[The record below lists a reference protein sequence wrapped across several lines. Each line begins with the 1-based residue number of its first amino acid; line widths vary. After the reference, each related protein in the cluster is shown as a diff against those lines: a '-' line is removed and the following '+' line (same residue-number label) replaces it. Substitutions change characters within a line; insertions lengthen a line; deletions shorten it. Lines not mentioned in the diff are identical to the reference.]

1 MRLFDFPAQPIHYLY
16 VMEKI
21 RLGIADDHKIFRN
34 GLKATLEDNPDFELL
49 VEASNG
55 KQLIAQLN
63 TVAPD
68 VILMDIKMPEMD
80 GIQTTAAVKQRYPQ
94 VKVLALSMFNEDKYI
109 VDMMKAGASGYL
121 LKNAEPEEIIEAI
134 TTVYQKDYY
143 FNEHL
148 SVTLIK
154 QLAGSSQAG
163 NHTLSLADFSEREI
177 EVLRLVCQECSNQ
190 EIADKI
196 FLSVRTVEGYR
207 ARLFEKTRSKN
218 LVGLVIFALKTG
230 IISV

>member
-1 MRLFDFPAQPIHYLY
+1 MTPIKLA
-16 VMEKI
+16 
-21 RLGIADDHKIFRN
+21 IADDHKIFRN
-34 GLKATLEDNPDFELL
+34 GLKATLEDCPEFNLL
-49 VEASNG
+49 IEASNG
-55 KQLIAQLN
+55 KELIGQLA
-63 TVAPD
+63 THTPD

-80 GIQTTAAVKQRYPQ
+80 GMQTTTHISQQFKGI
-94 VKVLALSMFNEDKYI
+94 KILALSMHNEDKYI

-134 TTVYQKDYY
+134 LTVHNKGFY
-143 FNEHL
+143 FNERL

-154 QLAGSSQAG
+154 QLVGPNYSENAAQQQVDL
-163 NHTLSLADFSEREI
+163 NEREI
-177 EVLRLVCQECSNQ
+177 EVLKLVCQEYSNQ

-207 ARLFEKTRSKN
+207 ARLFEKTCSKN
-218 LVGLVIFALKTG
+218 LVGLVIFAIKKG

>member
-1 MRLFDFPAQPIHYLY
+1 MKPINLA
-16 VMEKI
+16 
-21 RLGIADDHKIFRN
+21 IADDHKIFRN
-34 GLKATLEDNPDFELL
+34 GLKAMLEDCPDFKLL
-49 VEASNG
+49 IEASNG
-55 KQLIAQLN
+55 KELIGQLA
-63 TVAPD
+63 THTPD

-80 GIQTTAAVKQRYPQ
+80 GMQTTTHIHQHFKQI
-94 VKVLALSMFNEDKYI
+94 KVLALSMHNEDKYI

-134 TTVYQKDYY
+134 STVHHKGFY

-154 QLAGSSQAG
+154 QLVGPGSYADAAGQQQVDL
-163 NHTLSLADFSEREI
+163 NDREI
-177 EVLRLVCQECSNQ
+177 EVLRLVCQEHSNQ

-207 ARLFEKTRSKN
+207 ARLFEKTGSKN
-218 LVGLVIFALKTG
+218 LVGLVIFAIKKG

>member
-1 MRLFDFPAQPIHYLY
+1 MKQINLA
-16 VMEKI
+16 
-21 RLGIADDHKIFRN
+21 IADDHKIFRN
-34 GLKATLEDNPDFELL
+34 GLKATLEDCPDFKLMI
-49 VEASNG
+49 EASNG
-55 KQLIAQLN
+55 KELIGQLA
-63 TVAPD
+63 THTPD

-80 GIQTTAAVKQRYPQ
+80 GMQTTAYIHGHFKQIR
-94 VKVLALSMFNEDKYI
+94 VLALSMHNEDKYI

-134 TTVYQKDYY
+134 LTVHDKGFY

-154 QLAGSSQAG
+154 QLVGPGSYADSASQQQVDL
-163 NHTLSLADFSEREI
+163 NDREI
-177 EVLRLVCQECSNQ
+177 EVLKLVCQEHSNQ

-207 ARLFEKTRSKN
+207 ARLFEKTGSKN
-218 LVGLVIFALKTG
+218 LVGLVIFAIKKG

>member
-1 MRLFDFPAQPIHYLY
+1 MKPINLA
-16 VMEKI
+16 
-21 RLGIADDHKIFRN
+21 IADDHKIFRN
-34 GLKATLEDNPDFELL
+34 GLKATLEDSPDLNLL
-49 VEASNG
+49 IEASNG
-55 KQLIAQLN
+55 KELIGQLA
-63 TVAPD
+63 THTPD

-80 GIQTTAAVKQRYPQ
+80 GMQTTAYISQHFKQI
-94 VKVLALSMFNEDKYI
+94 KILALSMHNEDKYI

-134 TTVYQKDYY
+134 ATVYEKGFY

-154 QLAGSSQAG
+154 QLVGPSSYNDNSGHQSVDL
-163 NHTLSLADFSEREI
+163 NDREI
-177 EVLRLVCQECSNQ
+177 EVLKLVCQEHSNQ

-207 ARLFEKTRSKN
+207 ARLFEKTGSKN
-218 LVGLVIFALKTG
+218 LVGLVIFAIKKG

>member
-1 MRLFDFPAQPIHYLY
+1 MKPINLA
-16 VMEKI
+16 
-21 RLGIADDHKIFRN
+21 IADDHKIFRN
-34 GLKATLEDNPDFELL
+34 GLKATLEDYPDFNLL
-49 VEASNG
+49 IEASNG
-55 KQLIAQLN
+55 KELIGLLADHE
-63 TVAPD
+63 PD

-80 GIQTTAAVKQRYPQ
+80 GMQTTAYINQHFKNI
-94 VKVLALSMFNEDKYI
+94 KVLALSMHNEDKYI

-134 TTVYQKDYY
+134 QTVHNKGFY

-154 QLAGSSQAG
+154 QLVGPG
-163 NHTLSLADFSEREI
+163 HADNVGQQGVELNEREI
-177 EVLRLVCQECSNQ
+177 EVLKLVCQECSNQ

-207 ARLFEKTRSKN
+207 ARLFEKTGSKN
-218 LVGLVIFALKTG
+218 LVGLVIFAIKRG

>member
-1 MRLFDFPAQPIHYLY
+1 MG
-16 VMEKI
+16 KI
-21 RLGIADDHKIFRN
+21 KLAIADDHKIFRN
-34 GLKATLEDNPDFELL
+34 GLKATLEDCADFDL
-49 VEASNG
+49 VIEASNG
-55 KQLIAQLN
+55 KQLLGMLTDIK
-63 TVAPD
+63 PD

-80 GIQTTAAVKQRYPQ
+80 GIQTTTAIKQKYKD

-134 TTVYQKDYY
+134 STVFYKDYY

-148 SVTLIK
+148 SITLIK
-154 QLAGSSQAG
+154 QLAGNNSSNNPSQ
-163 NHTLSLADFSEREI
+163 SLADFNEREI

-196 FLSVRTVEGYR
+196 CLSVRTVEGYR

-218 LVGLVIFALKTG
+218 LVGLVIFAIKTG
-230 IISV
+230 IINV

>member
-1 MRLFDFPAQPIHYLY
+1 MKPINLA
-16 VMEKI
+16 
-21 RLGIADDHKIFRN
+21 IADDHKIFRN
-34 GLKATLEDNPDFELL
+34 GLKATLEDSPDLNLL
-49 VEASNG
+49 FEASNG
-55 KQLIAQLN
+55 KELIGQLA
-63 TVAPD
+63 THTPD

-80 GIQTTAAVKQRYPQ
+80 GMQTTAYVNQHFKQI
-94 VKVLALSMFNEDKYI
+94 KVLALSMHNEDKYI

-134 TTVYQKDYY
+134 ITVNEKGFY

-154 QLAGSSQAG
+154 QLVGPSSYNDPSNQQSVDL
-163 NHTLSLADFSEREI
+163 NDREI
-177 EVLRLVCQECSNQ
+177 EVLKLVCQEHSNQ

-207 ARLFEKTRSKN
+207 ARLFEKTGSKN
-218 LVGLVIFALKTG
+218 LVGLVIFAIKKG

>member
-1 MRLFDFPAQPIHYLY
+1 MKPINLA
-16 VMEKI
+16 
-21 RLGIADDHKIFRN
+21 IADDHKIFRN
-34 GLKATLEDNPDFELL
+34 GLKATLEDCPDFELL
-49 VEASNG
+49 IEASNG
-55 KQLIAQLN
+55 KELIGLLADHK
-63 TVAPD
+63 PD

-80 GIQTTAAVKQRYPQ
+80 GMQTTAYVHQHFKDI
-94 VKVLALSMFNEDKYI
+94 KVLALSMHNEDKYI

-121 LKNAEPEEIIEAI
+121 LKNAEPEEIIDAI
-134 TTVYQKDYY
+134 ATVHNKGFY

-154 QLAGSSQAG
+154 QLVGPGSY
-163 NHTLSLADFSEREI
+163 ADGTGQQTVDLNDREI
-177 EVLRLVCQECSNQ
+177 EVLRLVCQEYSNQ

-207 ARLFEKTRSKN
+207 ARLFEKTGSKN
-218 LVGLVIFALKTG
+218 LVGLVIFAIKRG

>member
-1 MRLFDFPAQPIHYLY
+1 MKPINLA
-16 VMEKI
+16 
-21 RLGIADDHKIFRN
+21 IADDHKIFRN
-34 GLKATLEDNPDFELL
+34 GLKATLEDYPNLNL
-49 VEASNG
+49 VIEASNG
-55 KQLIAQLN
+55 KELIGQLSA
-63 TVAPD
+63 VKPD

-80 GIQTTAAVKQRYPQ
+80 GKQTTAYIHQNFKDI
-94 VKVLALSMFNEDKYI
+94 KVLALSMHNEDKYI

-134 TTVYQKDYY
+134 ATVHSKGFY

-154 QLAGSSQAG
+154 QLVGPG
-163 NHTLSLADFSEREI
+163 HADAAQQNVELNEREI
-177 EVLRLVCQECSNQ
+177 EVLKLVCQEYSNQ

-207 ARLFEKTRSKN
+207 ARLFEKTGSKN
-218 LVGLVIFALKTG
+218 LVGLVIFAIKQG

>member
-1 MRLFDFPAQPIHYLY
+1 
-16 VMEKI
+16 
-21 RLGIADDHKIFRN
+21 
-34 GLKATLEDNPDFELL
+34 
-49 VEASNG
+49 
-55 KQLIAQLN
+55 
-63 TVAPD
+63 
-68 VILMDIKMPEMD
+68 MD
-80 GIQTTAAVKQRYPQ
+80 GMQTTAHIRQHFKE
-94 VKVLALSMFNEDKYI
+94 VKVLALSMHNEDKYI

-134 TTVYQKDYY
+134 KTVDQKGFY

-154 QLAGSSQAG
+154 QLVGPGHSEGAHHAVEL
-163 NHTLSLADFSEREI
+163 NEREVAI
-177 EVLRLVCQECSNQ
+177 LKLVCQEYSNQ

-207 ARLFEKTRSKN
+207 ARLFEKTGSKN
-218 LVGLVIFALKTG
+218 LVGLVIFAIKHG

>member
-1 MRLFDFPAQPIHYLY
+1 MKPINLA
-16 VMEKI
+16 
-21 RLGIADDHKIFRN
+21 IADDHKIFRN
-34 GLKATLEDNPDFELL
+34 GLKATLEDYPDLKL
-49 VEASNG
+49 IIEASNG
-55 KQLIAQLN
+55 KELIGQMATQ
-63 TVAPD
+63 VPD
-68 VILMDIKMPEMD
+68 VVLMDIKMPEMD
-80 GIQTTAAVKQRYPQ
+80 GMQTTAYLREHFGQ
-94 VKVLALSMFNEDKYI
+94 VKVLTLSMHNEDKYI

-134 TTVYQKDYY
+134 ATVYNKGFY

-154 QLAGSSQAG
+154 QLVGPGSYTENPGQQ
-163 NHTLSLADFSEREI
+163 NIELNDREI
-177 EVLRLVCQECSNQ
+177 EILRLVCQEYSNQ

-207 ARLFEKTRSKN
+207 ARLFEKTGSKN
-218 LVGLVIFALKTG
+218 LVGLVIFAIKKG

>member
-1 MRLFDFPAQPIHYLY
+1 
-16 VMEKI
+16 MEKI
-21 RLGIADDHKIFRN
+21 KLAIVDDHKIFRN
-34 GLKATLEDNPDFELL
+34 GLKATLEDCANFDMVL
-49 VEASNG
+49 EASNG
-55 KQLIAQLN
+55 KQLVGMLCDI
-63 TVAPD
+63 TPD

-80 GIQTTAAVKQRYPQ
+80 GIQTTTFVKQKYKHI
-94 VKVLALSMFNEDKYI
+94 KVLALSMFNDDKYI

-134 TTVYQKDYY
+134 STVYYKDYY

-148 SVTLIK
+148 SITLIK
-154 QLAGSSQAG
+154 QLAGNHQPG
-163 NHTLSLADFSEREI
+163 NAAHSIADFNEREI

-196 FLSVRTVEGYR
+196 CLSIRTVEGYR

-218 LVGLVIFALKTG
+218 LVGLVIFAIKTG
-230 IISV
+230 IINV

>member
-1 MRLFDFPAQPIHYLY
+1 MKQINLA
-16 VMEKI
+16 
-21 RLGIADDHKIFRN
+21 IADDHKIFRN
-34 GLKATLEDNPDFELL
+34 GLKAMLEDCPDFKLL
-49 VEASNG
+49 IEASNG
-55 KQLIAQLN
+55 KELIGQLAAH
-63 TVAPD
+63 TPD

-80 GIQTTAAVKQRYPQ
+80 GMQTTAYIHEHFKQI
-94 VKVLALSMFNEDKYI
+94 KILTLSMHNEDKYI

-121 LKNAEPEEIIEAI
+121 LKNAEPEEIIDAI
-134 TTVYQKDYY
+134 STVYEKGFY

-154 QLAGSSQAG
+154 QLVGPGSYTDGAGQQTVDL
-163 NHTLSLADFSEREI
+163 NDREI
-177 EVLRLVCQECSNQ
+177 EVLRLVCQEFSNQ

-207 ARLFEKTRSKN
+207 ARLFEKTGSKN
-218 LVGLVIFALKTG
+218 LVGLVIFAIKRG

>member
-1 MRLFDFPAQPIHYLY
+1 
-16 VMEKI
+16 MEKI
-21 RLGIADDHKIFRN
+21 RLGIADDHKIFRT
-34 GLKATLEDNPDFELL
+34 GLKATLEDNPDFDLI

-55 KQLIAQLN
+55 KQLIAQLA
-63 TVAPD
+63 TSVPD

-80 GIQTTAAVKQRYPQ
+80 GIQTTAQVKQRYPG

-134 TTVYQKDYY
+134 STVYHKDYY

-154 QLAGSSQAG
+154 QLAGNTPSG
-163 NHTLSLADFSEREI
+163 NAAMSLADFNEREI

-218 LVGLVIFALKTG
+218 LVGLVIFAVKTG

>member
-1 MRLFDFPAQPIHYLY
+1 MKPINLA
-16 VMEKI
+16 
-21 RLGIADDHKIFRN
+21 IADDHKIFRN
-34 GLKATLEDNPDFELL
+34 GLKATLEDCPDFKLL
-49 VEASNG
+49 IEASNG
-55 KQLIAQLN
+55 KELIGQLA
-63 TVAPD
+63 THTPD

-80 GIQTTAAVKQRYPQ
+80 GMQTTTHIHQHFKQI
-94 VKVLALSMFNEDKYI
+94 KVLALSMHNEDKYI

-134 TTVYQKDYY
+134 STVHNKGFY

-154 QLAGSSQAG
+154 QLVGPGSY
-163 NHTLSLADFSEREI
+163 ADAPGQQQVDLNDREI
-177 EVLRLVCQECSNQ
+177 EVLRLVCQEHSNQ

-207 ARLFEKTRSKN
+207 ARLFEKTGSKN
-218 LVGLVIFALKTG
+218 LVGLVIFAIKKG

>member
-1 MRLFDFPAQPIHYLY
+1 MKSINLA
-16 VMEKI
+16 
-21 RLGIADDHKIFRN
+21 IADDHKIFRN
-34 GLKATLEDNPDFELL
+34 GLKATLEDCTDFNLL
-49 VEASNG
+49 IEASNG
-55 KQLIAQLN
+55 KELIGQLA
-63 TVAPD
+63 THVPD

-80 GIQTTAAVKQRYPQ
+80 GMQTTAYIQQHFKQ
-94 VKVLALSMFNEDKYI
+94 VKVLALSMHNEDKYI

-134 TTVYQKDYY
+134 LTVYNKGFY

-154 QLAGSSQAG
+154 QLVGPGSYNGSAEQQQIDL
-163 NHTLSLADFSEREI
+163 NDREV
-177 EVLRLVCQECSNQ
+177 EVLKLVCQEHSNQ

-207 ARLFEKTRSKN
+207 ARLFEKTGSKN
-218 LVGLVIFALKTG
+218 LVGLVIFAIKKG

>member
-1 MRLFDFPAQPIHYLY
+1 MKPIQLA
-16 VMEKI
+16 
-21 RLGIADDHKIFRN
+21 IADDHKIFRN
-34 GLKATLEDNPDFELL
+34 GLKATLEDCPEFKLL

-55 KQLIAQLN
+55 KELIGLLA
-63 TVAPD
+63 THKPD

-80 GIQTTAAVKQRYPQ
+80 GMQTTAYVHQHFKDIR
-94 VKVLALSMFNEDKYI
+94 VLALSMHNEDKYI

-121 LKNAEPEEIIEAI
+121 LKNAEPEEIIDAI
-134 TTVYQKDYY
+134 QTVHNKGFY

-154 QLAGSSQAG
+154 QLVGPG
-163 NHTLSLADFSEREI
+163 GHADNSGLQVELNEREI

-207 ARLFEKTRSKN
+207 ARLFEKTGSKN
-218 LVGLVIFALKTG
+218 LVGLVIFAIKRG

>member
-1 MRLFDFPAQPIHYLY
+1 MPINLA
-16 VMEKI
+16 
-21 RLGIADDHKIFRN
+21 IADDHKIFRN
-34 GLKATLEDNPDFELL
+34 GLKATLEDYPDFNL
-49 VEASNG
+49 VIEASNG
-55 KQLIAQLN
+55 KELIGQLS
-63 TVAPD
+63 THVPD

-80 GIQTTAAVKQRYPQ
+80 GMQTTTHINQHFKQ
-94 VKVLALSMFNEDKYI
+94 VKVLALSMHNEDKYI

-134 TTVYQKDYY
+134 QTVYNKGFY

-154 QLAGSSQAG
+154 QLIGPGHSVSSSPQQVDL
-163 NHTLSLADFSEREI
+163 NDREV
-177 EVLRLVCQECSNQ
+177 EVLKLVCQEYSNQ

-207 ARLFEKTRSKN
+207 ARLFEKTGSKN
-218 LVGLVIFALKTG
+218 LVGLVIFAIKKG

>member
-1 MRLFDFPAQPIHYLY
+1 
-16 VMEKI
+16 MEKI
-21 RLGIADDHKIFRN
+21 KLAIADDHKIFRN
-34 GLKATLEDNPDFELL
+34 GLKATLEDCADFDLII
-49 VEASNG
+49 EASNG
-55 KQLIAQLN
+55 KQLIGML
-63 TVAPD
+63 TELTPD

-80 GIQTTAAVKQRYPQ
+80 GIQTTAFVKQKYKD

-134 TTVYQKDYY
+134 STVHQKDYY

-148 SVTLIK
+148 SITLIK
-154 QLAGSSQAG
+154 QLAGNNSTNGAS
-163 NHTLSLADFSEREI
+163 HSLSDFNEREI
-177 EVLRLVCQECSNQ
+177 EVLRLVCQEYSNQ

-196 FLSVRTVEGYR
+196 CLSVRTVEGYR

-218 LVGLVIFALKTG
+218 LVGLVIFAIKTG
-230 IISV
+230 IINV

>member
-1 MRLFDFPAQPIHYLY
+1 
-16 VMEKI
+16 MEKI

-34 GLKATLEDNPDFELL
+34 GLKATLEDNPDFDLI

-55 KQLIAQLN
+55 KQLLAQLAAN
-63 TVAPD
+63 VPD

-80 GIQTTAAVKQRYPQ
+80 GIQTTAAVKQRYPN

-134 TTVYQKDYY
+134 STVFHKDYY

-154 QLAGSSQAG
+154 QLAGNSQAG
-163 NHTLSLADFSEREI
+163 AAAMSLADFNEREI

-218 LVGLVIFALKTG
+218 LVGLVIFAVKTG

>member
-1 MRLFDFPAQPIHYLY
+1 MG
-16 VMEKI
+16 KI
-21 RLGIADDHKIFRN
+21 KLAIADDHKIFRN
-34 GLKATLEDNPDFELL
+34 GLKATLEDCADFDL
-49 VEASNG
+49 VIEASNG
-55 KQLIAQLN
+55 KQLLGML
-63 TVAPD
+63 TEVKPD

-80 GIQTTAAVKQRYPQ
+80 GIQTTSAIKQKYKD

-134 TTVYQKDYY
+134 STVFYKDYY

-148 SVTLIK
+148 SITLIK
-154 QLAGSSQAG
+154 QLAGNNNSNNPSQ
-163 NHTLSLADFSEREI
+163 SLADFNEREI

-196 FLSVRTVEGYR
+196 CLSVRTVEGYR

-218 LVGLVIFALKTG
+218 LVGLVIFAIKTG
-230 IISV
+230 IINV

>member
-1 MRLFDFPAQPIHYLY
+1 MKPINLA
-16 VMEKI
+16 
-21 RLGIADDHKIFRN
+21 IADDHKIFRN
-34 GLKATLEDNPDFELL
+34 GLKSTLEDCPDLKLL
-49 VEASNG
+49 IEASNG
-55 KQLIAQLN
+55 KELIGQLAAN
-63 TVAPD
+63 TPD

-80 GIQTTAAVKQRYPQ
+80 GMQTTAYIHQHFKQI
-94 VKVLALSMFNEDKYI
+94 KVLALSMHNEDKYI

-134 TTVYQKDYY
+134 ATVYNKGFY

-154 QLAGSSQAG
+154 QLVGPGSYNEAPGQ
-163 NHTLSLADFSEREI
+163 NVDLNDREI
-177 EVLRLVCQECSNQ
+177 EILKLVCQEYSNQ

-207 ARLFEKTRSKN
+207 ARLFEKTGSKN
-218 LVGLVIFALKTG
+218 LVGLVIFAIKKG

>member
-1 MRLFDFPAQPIHYLY
+1 
-16 VMEKI
+16 MEKI
-21 RLGIADDHKIFRN
+21 RLGIADDHKIFRT
-34 GLKATLEDNPDFELL
+34 GLKATLEECADFDLV

-55 KQLIAQLN
+55 RQLIALLETN
-63 TVAPD
+63 VPD

-80 GIQTTAAVKQRYPQ
+80 GIQTTTTVKQRYPNI
-94 VKVLALSMFNEDKYI
+94 KVLALSMFNEDKYI
-109 VDMMKAGASGYL
+109 VDMMRAGASGYL

-134 TTVYQKDYY
+134 STVFHKDYY

-148 SVTLIK
+148 SITLIK
-154 QLAGSSQAG
+154 QLAGNSQPGSSAQ
-163 NHTLSLADFSEREI
+163 SLADFNEREI

-207 ARLFEKTRSKN
+207 ARLFEKTRSRN
-218 LVGLVIFALKTG
+218 LVGLVIFAVKTG
-230 IISV
+230 IINV

>member
-1 MRLFDFPAQPIHYLY
+1 MK
-16 VMEKI
+16 KI
-21 RLGIADDHKIFRN
+21 KLAIADDHKIFRN
-34 GLKATLEDNPDFELL
+34 GLKATLEDCADFDL
-49 VEASNG
+49 VLEASNG
-55 KQLIAQLN
+55 RQLLGML
-63 TVAPD
+63 VSVVPD

-80 GIQTTAAVKQRYPQ
+80 GIQTTAFVKQHY
-94 VKVLALSMFNEDKYI
+94 KNIKILALSMFNEDKYI

-134 TTVYQKDYY
+134 STVYNKDYY

-154 QLAGSSQAG
+154 QLAGNNLHGAAA
-163 NHTLSLADFSEREI
+163 TSLIDFNEREI
-177 EVLRLVCQECSNQ
+177 EVLKLVCQEYSNQ

-196 FLSVRTVEGYR
+196 CLSVRTVEGYR

-218 LVGLVIFALKTG
+218 LVGLVIFAVKTG